1 MALLRQQ
8 QQRLAVVKAVKVF
21 FGNQNFLRTILKQ
34 QVSFTLK
41 ARVPHSLSLQHVKV
55 ARTSQPAKIAFQK
68 LFSFFYWLSFAVKVV
83 STSGFFSIFCSF
95 LYR

>member
-34 QVSFTLK
+34 QVSFTFK
-41 ARVPHSLSLQHVKV
+41 ARVPLSLFLKHVQVVYLNILSSVGNV
-55 ARTSQPAKIAFQK
+55 AQKCQQAKI
-68 LFSFFYWLSFAVKVV
+68 
-83 STSGFFSIFCSF
+83 
-95 LYR
+95 

>member
-34 QVSFTLK
+34 QVSFTFK
-41 ARVPHSLSLQHVKV
+41 VRVPHSLSLQQKKKKKKKK
-55 ARTSQPAKIAFQK
+55 KIIF
-68 LFSFFYWLSFAVKVV
+68 LFFIGCL
-83 STSGFFSIFCSF
+83 
-95 LYR
+95 LL

>member
-34 QVSFTLK
+34 QVSFTFK
-41 ARVPHSLSLQHVKV
+41 ARVPLSLSLQHVQVVYLNILSSVGNV
-55 ARTSQPAKIAFQK
+55 AQKCQQAKI
-68 LFSFFYWLSFAVKVV
+68 
-83 STSGFFSIFCSF
+83 
-95 LYR
+95 